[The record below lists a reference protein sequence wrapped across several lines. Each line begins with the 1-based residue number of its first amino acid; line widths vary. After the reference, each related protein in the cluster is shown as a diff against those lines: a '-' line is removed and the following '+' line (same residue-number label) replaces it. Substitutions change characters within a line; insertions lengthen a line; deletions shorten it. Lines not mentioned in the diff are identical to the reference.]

1 MKTGDAALAAG
12 GLGALALGGYVVW
25 RRLGPAGTPATVT
38 PTGTAGPGPNSGSPS
53 TAQPMTLALLLQ
65 YPVGHIPVSD
75 AVAWVPAQNAA
86 RLMQAQGGGY
96 GLFDLSH
103 HPVGYTF
110 PDGQQHI
117 AAQNAAA
124 YLWDLGVD
132 PCPPALYA
140 DLQAASQATG
150 VPLPLLLGVAH
161 TESTFLAGGLV
172 TNGVCTPGSCTVG
185 HTAGPGNGGGP
196 VGLMQVSL
204 VACQQVGV
212 SYAAATS
219 SPASNA
225 LAGAKYLAY
234 LAGLHHVPVAS
245 TDYALWAPV
254 LVAYGEGTAATS
266 TMANAGNG
274 GWVAQHTPAA
284 AAVAQQATS
293 RAAAPAAYQAPAPVT
308 CTTATAHLSTAAG
321 VQTVTS
327 RVCSN
332 GSRTVQRIS

>member
-1 MKTGDAALAAG
+1 MKTGDAVLAVG
-12 GLGALALGGYVVW
+12 GLGALSLGGYVAW
-25 RRLGPAGTPATVT
+25 RRLAPASAPVTVT
-38 PTGTAGPGPNSGSPS
+38 ASGSAGPGPNSGSAS
-53 TAQPMTLALLLQ
+53 TAQPMTLATLLQ
-65 YPVGHIPVSD
+65 YPVGKIPVAD

-117 AAQNAAA
+117 AAQHAAA

-161 TESTFLAGGLV
+161 TESTFPLDGTRSNRSMLTGG
-172 TNGVCTPGSCTVG
+172 
-185 HTAGPGNGGGP
+185 AY
-196 VGLMQVSL
+196 VGLMQVGQSAAQTVGL
-204 VACQQVGV
+204 SWAAVQQ
-212 SYAAATS
+212 SAAT
-219 SPASNA
+219 NA

-254 LVAYGEGTAATS
+254 LAAYGEGASAS
-266 TMANAGNG
+266 ATMANAGNG

-284 AAVAQQATS
+284 AAVAQQATNRS
-293 RAAAPAAYQAPAPVT
+293 AAPAAYQAPAPVT
-308 CTTATAHLSTAAG
+308 CTTSTAHLSTSAG
-321 VQTVTS
+321 VQMVTS

-332 GSRTVQRIS
+332 GSRTVQHIS

>member
-1 MKTGDAALAAG
+1 MRAGDATLAAG
-12 GLGALALGGYVVW
+12 ALGALALGSYAAW
-25 RRLGPAGTPATVT
+25 RRLAPASAPATVT
-38 PTGTAGPGPNSGSPS
+38 PSGASGPGPNSGTAS

-65 YPVGHIPVSD
+65 YPVGKIPVSD

-161 TESTFLAGGLV
+161 TESTFLLDGTRTNSSMLTGG
-172 TNGVCTPGSCTVG
+172 
-185 HTAGPGNGGGP
+185 AY
-196 VGLMQVSL
+196 VGLMQVGQSAAKTVGL
-204 VACQQVGV
+204 SWAAVQQ
-212 SYAAATS
+212 SAAT
-219 SPASNA
+219 NA

-234 LAGLHHVPVAS
+234 LAGLHHVPVTS
-245 TDYALWAPV
+245 TDYTLWAPV
-254 LVAYGEGTAATS
+254 LAAYGEGADSPAIGLATDG
-266 TMANAGNG
+266 T
-274 GWVAQHTPAA
+274 WVAQHTPAA
-284 AAVAQQATS
+284 AAATQQATS
-293 RAAAPAAYQAPAPVT
+293 RAAAPAAYQAPTPVT
-308 CTTATAHLSTAAG
+308 CTTSTAHLSTSG
-321 VQTVTS
+321 GTRTVTS

-332 GSRTVQRIS
+332 GSRTVQHIS